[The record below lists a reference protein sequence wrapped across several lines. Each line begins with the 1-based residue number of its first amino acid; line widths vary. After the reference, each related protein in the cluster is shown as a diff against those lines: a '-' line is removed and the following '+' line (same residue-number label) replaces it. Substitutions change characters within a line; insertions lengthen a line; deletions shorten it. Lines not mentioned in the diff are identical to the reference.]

1 MTFTLVSL
9 IIKLVNMK
17 FELFIANRLKTGK
30 VEGEQETSTPSLN
43 IAILGMTLAV
53 VIMILSIAIVNGFK
67 REISDK
73 IYNLDSHIKII
84 SSSVLTEPYHLP
96 ENISGNIENISLVS
110 EKSTVLKTNND
121 FKGIIYK
128 GVDYNY
134 DWSYLQENLIDG
146 KIPDLNDTINS
157 KEVIISQQ
165 IADELKLKTGDKIYA
180 YFIDNNI
187 KTRNITITGI
197 YNTGLIEFDKGY
209 VIGSR
214 NILKNIN
221 NTTTY
226 IGVNCKNYDYIENVT
241 EQLADFFSTDKNV
254 VSISNTTKNNI
265 SYFTWLKLLDTN
277 VIVIIL
283 IMLLVTAFTL
293 ISGMLM
299 IVLERI
305 NMIGIL
311 KTIGTTNNSIRKI
324 FIYLTN
330 KLIIKSLLY
339 GNIIGLGLSYIQ
351 DKYKVLKLDSEAYYI
366 SHVPIEI
373 DWYILIILNIGILLV
388 AYISLLAPSH
398 IISKIEPNKSIRFE

>member
-1 MTFTLVSL
+1 
-9 IIKLVNMK
+9 MK

-84 SSSVLTEPYHLP
+84 SSSVLSEPYHLP
-96 ENISGNIENISLVS
+96 ENISSNIENISLVS

-128 GVDYNY
+128 GIDSNY
-134 DWSYLQENLIDG
+134 DWTYLQENLIDG
-146 KIPDLNDTINS
+146 KIPDFNDTINS
-157 KEVIISQQ
+157 KEVIISKQ

-187 KTRNITITGI
+187 KVRNITITGI
-197 YNTGLIEFDKGY
+197 YNTGLIEFDKSY

-214 NILKNIN
+214 NILKNIR

-241 EQLADFFSTDKNV
+241 EQLADFFSTDKNI

-311 KTIGTTNNSIRKI
+311 RTIGAANNSIRRI

-330 KLIIKSLLY
+330 KLIIKSLIY

-351 DKYKVLKLDSEAYYI
+351 YKYKVLKLDSEAYYI

-373 DWYILIILNIGILLV
+373 DWKIMLILNIGILLV
-388 AYISLLAPSH
+388 AYIALLAPSH
-398 IISKIEPNKSIRFE
+398 IISKIEPNKSNRFE

>member
-1 MTFTLVSL
+1 
-9 IIKLVNMK
+9 MK

-84 SSSVLTEPYHLP
+84 SSSVLSEPYHLP
-96 ENISGNIENISLVS
+96 ENISDNIENISLVS

-128 GVDYNY
+128 GVDSNY

-146 KIPDLNDTINS
+146 KIPDFNDTISS

-165 IADELKLKTGDKIYA
+165 IADELKLKTGDKIYT

-187 KTRNITITGI
+187 KARNITITGI
-197 YNTGLIEFDKGY
+197 YNTGLIEFDKSY

-214 NILKNIN
+214 NLLKNIS

-226 IGVNCKNYDYIENVT
+226 IGVNCNNYDYIENVT
-241 EQLADFFSTDKNV
+241 EQLTCFFSTNKDIL
-254 VSISNTTKNNI
+254 SISNTTKNNI

-311 KTIGTTNNSIRKI
+311 KTIGTANNSIRKI

-330 KLIIKSLLY
+330 KLIIKSLIY

-351 DKYKVLKLDSEAYYI
+351 HKYKVLKLDSEAYYI

-373 DWYILIILNIGILLV
+373 DWEIMLILNIGILLV